1 MNHKTIKKQHI
12 IDKYILGELSD
23 TQVADFENHLVEC
36 QKCFLTLQQNELIV
50 AATMQAAGEGVLKPK
65 HERPLSA
72 WSRFTNWFDTIRAH
86 RTPII
91 AFGAIVLL
99 LIVFAPTLRTI
110 IPLGDLA
117 GTLNEYSDPHVIS
130 GEYTL
135 DNPDRAKT
143 IFVAEKKNIILNIS
157 IPQTIQADL
166 FQIEIL
172 SQNGK
177 VVWSQKNVQPQQFE
191 PIITIVCNT
200 GFFKDGEY
208 TLNLQD
214 SQRSYSLQ
222 YPLKILF
229 Q

>member
-12 IDKYILGELSD
+12 IDKYILGELD
-23 TQVADFENHLVEC
+23 DQQTTEFEDHLLEC
-36 QKCFLTLQQNELIV
+36 QQCYQTLQQNEMII
-50 AATMQAAGEGVLKPK
+50 AASMQAATEGVLAPK
-65 HERPLSA
+65 GGKPLSA
-72 WSRFTNWFDTIRAH
+72 WSRLEIWFDTIRAH

-91 AFGAIVLL
+91 AVGAVVLL
-99 LIVFAPTLRTI
+99 LIVFAPALRTV
-110 IPLGDLA
+110 IPFGDLT

-135 DNPDRAKT
+135 DNPDRTKT
-143 IFVAEKKNIILNIS
+143 IFVTEKKNIILNIS
-157 IPQTIQADL
+157 IPQTVQADL
-166 FQIEIL
+166 FQIEIMNK
-172 SQNGK
+172 NGV
-177 VVWSQKNVQPQQFE
+177 VVWQQGNVQPQSFE

-214 SQRSYSLQ
+214 SQRRFSLE
-222 YPLKILF
+222 YPLKIRF